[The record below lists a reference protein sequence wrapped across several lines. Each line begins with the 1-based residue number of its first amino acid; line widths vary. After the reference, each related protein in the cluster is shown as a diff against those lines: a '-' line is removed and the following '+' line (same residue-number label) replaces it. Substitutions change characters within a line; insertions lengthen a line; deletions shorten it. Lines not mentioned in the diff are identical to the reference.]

1 MYYLAI
7 DIGASSGRHILGS
20 IVSGKLVLEEVHRFK
35 NGMVNKNGNLC
46 WDTEALFEEILT
58 GLTKCK
64 SLGKIPQSVGIDTWG
79 VDFVL
84 LDENNSPLGNA
95 VAYRDNRTDG
105 MDTALNKYISEAELY
120 TKTGIAKHLFNTVY
134 QFLAL
139 KKHDPKLLSRAKS
152 FLLMPEYFNFLLSGI
167 KKHEYTNATT
177 TSMVNAYSKNW
188 DFNLIKKIGLTTEIF
203 GEIAE
208 PGTKLGELL
217 PHVQE
222 RVGFNCDVI
231 LPCTH
236 DTASA
241 VVSAP
246 VDDSAIY
253 LSSGTWSL
261 MGTELLSPICTEESR
276 RVGITNEGGY
286 GYRYRFLK
294 NIMGLWIIQN
304 IKSELDKYSFTQLCE
319 EAAKH
324 QNFPSR
330 IDVNDNAFMAPA
342 SMIDAIKTACANTGQ
357 LIPENVGELTFCV
370 YQSLAD
376 SYAQTV
382 NELETLTGKKF
393 NKICII
399 GGGSQ
404 NTFLN
409 ELTAKTCEKTVTAG
423 PAEATAAGNILV
435 QMISAGQ
442 LPGVNEARK
451 LTIKELKK

>member
-1 MYYLAI
+1 MYLAI
-7 DIGASSGRHILGS
+7 DIGASGGRHILGS
-20 IVSGKLVLEEVHRFK
+20 IADGQLVLEEIHRFK
-35 NGMVNKNGNLC
+35 NGMVSKGDSLC
-46 WDTEALFEEILT
+46 WDIDALFEEILT
-58 GLTKCK
+58 GLAKCK
-64 SLGKIPQSVGIDTWG
+64 TLGKIPKSVGIDTWG

-84 LDENNSPLGNA
+84 LDENDNPLSNA
-95 VAYRDNRTDG
+95 VAYRDSRTIG
-105 MDTALNKYISEAELY
+105 MDDILTKYISETELY
-120 TKTGIAKHLFNTVY
+120 AKTGIAKHLFNTIY
-134 QFLAL
+134 QFLSL
-139 KKHDPKLLSRAKS
+139 KESSPELLSRAKG
-152 FLLMPEYFNFLLSGI
+152 FLLMPEYFSFMLSGV

-177 TSMVNAYSKNW
+177 TSMVDAQSKTW
-188 DFNLIKKIGLTTEIF
+188 DFDLIKKIGLPADIF

-208 PGTKLGELL
+208 PSTKLGGLL
-217 PHVQE
+217 PHIQE

-261 MGTELLSPICTEESR
+261 MGTELLSPICTEDSR
-276 RVGITNEGGY
+276 LAGITNEGGY

-304 IKSELDKYSFTQLCE
+304 IKSELDDEYSYTQLCE

-324 QNFPSR
+324 QDFPSR
-330 IDVNDNAFMAPA
+330 INVNDHAFMAPA
-342 SMIDAIKTACANTGQ
+342 SMIDAIKTACADTGQ
-357 LIPENVGELTFCV
+357 QVPEAVGELTFCV

-399 GGGSQ
+399 GGGNQ
-404 NTFLN
+404 NIFLN
-409 ELTAKTCEKTVTAG
+409 ELTAKACNKTVTTG
-423 PAEATAAGNILV
+423 PTEATAAGNILV
-435 QMISAGQ
+435 QMISAKQ
-442 LPGVNEARK
+442 LSGIEDARK
-451 LTIKELKK
+451 LTSHI